1 MKVDVIIPSYKPDE
15 KLIKIFNM
23 LAVQTVKVNKI
34 IVMNTEEKYIANL
47 FLGRSYD
54 EAARCVEIH
63 NLTQW
68 EFDHGAT
75 RNAGASYSDADILIF
90 MTQDAVPRNEYLIE
104 DLITPLS
111 DENVVVSYARQ
122 MPDENSSLSE
132 RFTRSFNYPDKDA
145 VKSLKDLKKLGIKT
159 FFCSNV
165 CAAYNRAYFDACGGF
180 AGQAIFNEDMV
191 YAGNAVKAGKSI
203 AYACSAQVIHTHE
216 YTNKQQFKRNF
227 DLAVSQAMHPE
238 IFEDISSESEGKK
251 YVMAAFTYF
260 KSNNRAGLIVPFV
273 ITCVWKYAGFRLG
286 KKYEKLSKR
295 RILKYTMSPLFF
307 KKLWYD

>member
-1 MKVDVIIPSYKPDE
+1 MKIDVIIPSYKPDE
-15 KLIKIFNM
+15 KLIKIFHM

-34 IVMNTEEKYIANL
+34 IVMNTEEKYIDNL

-54 EAARCVEIH
+54 EAAKSVEIH

-75 RNAGASYSDADILIF
+75 RNEGASHSDADILVF
-90 MTQDAVPRNEYLIE
+90 MTQDAVPKNEYLIE
-104 DLITPLS
+104 DLIEPLS

-132 RFTRSFNYPDKDA
+132 CFTRSFNYPDKDE
-145 VKSLKDLKKLGIKT
+145 VKSSRDLKQLGIKT

-165 CAAYNRAYFDACGGF
+165 CAAYKKSYFDACGGF
-180 AGQAIFNEDMV
+180 VKHAIFNEDMV
-191 YAGNAVKAGKSI
+191 YAGNAVNAGKSI
-203 AYACSAQVIHTHE
+203 AYASKAQVVHTHE
-216 YTNKQQFKRNF
+216 YTNKQQFRRNF

-238 IFEDISSESEGKK
+238 VFEGISSESEGKK

-260 KSNNRAGLIVPFV
+260 KNKDRAGLIVPFV

-286 KKYEKLSKR
+286 KKYEKLSRR

-307 KKLWYD
+307 KKLWND